1 MKIKRNIYRWFRRR
15 RRNLARFILSFD
27 NCPADNR
34 KNFKDKILYG
44 IFVSAVSICIVF
56 VFAFFAVA
64 VM

>member
-1 MKIKRNIYRWFRRR
+1 MKIKRNIYRWFRRK
-15 RRNLARFILSFD
+15 RRNLARFILGFD
-27 NCPADNR
+27 NCPVDNR
-34 KNFKDKILYG
+34 KSFKDKILYG

>member
-15 RRNLARFILSFD
+15 RRNLARFILGFD
-27 NCPADNR
+27 NCPVDNR

-44 IFVSAVSICIVF
+44 IFVCIVSICIVF